1 MISGHSLTE
10 TACMHIRAITAI
22 VMLFA
27 LVLQQGCSTYRTT
40 GAGNSPRATGHA
52 FTIPEID
59 RTQDHLIAWVPL
71 ARAQT
76 PAVAEALVHVE
87 LANAKELVGSKLCD
101 GAWPVDGEVTARYG
115 PVPATAP
122 QDLGGYAAWYY
133 RISQRPGLKG
143 CGGSSASEL
152 YRKLRASL
160 PQWIL
165 LQTAASSQPQDDPPA
180 ATVSLV
186 K

>member
-1 MISGHSLTE
+1 MR
-10 TACMHIRAITAI
+10 IRAITTI
-22 VMLFA
+22 VMLFT
-27 LVLQQGCSTYRTT
+27 LLLQQGCSTHRTA
-40 GAGNSPRATGHA
+40 GAGNYPRAPGHA
-52 FTIPEID
+52 FTIPEMD
-59 RTQDHLIAWVPL
+59 RTQDQLIAWIPQAL
-71 ARAQT
+71 AQT

-87 LANAKELVGSKLCD
+87 LANAKELVGSELCD
-101 GAWPVDGEVTARYG
+101 GAWLVDGEVTARYG

-122 QDLGGYAAWYY
+122 QDLGGYPAWYY

-143 CGGSSASEL
+143 CGGSTAIEL

-165 LQTAASSQPQDDPPA
+165 LQTAASSQPQDDPSA

>member
-1 MISGHSLTE
+1 MR
-10 TACMHIRAITAI
+10 IRNITVT
-22 VMLFA
+22 VMLFT
-27 LVLQQGCSTYRTT
+27 LVLQPGCTAYHAAGS
-40 GAGNSPRATGHA
+40 GNSPRAPGHV
-52 FTIPEID
+52 FTLPEID

-76 PAVAEALVHVE
+76 PTVAEALVHVE
-87 LANAKELVGSKLCD
+87 LANAKEHVGGELCD
-101 GAWPVDGEVTARYG
+101 GAWLLDGEVTARYG

-133 RISQRPGLKG
+133 RISQRPGIMG
-143 CGGSSASEL
+143 CSGSPAVEL
-152 YRKLRASL
+152 YRELRTNL
-160 PQWIL
+160 PHWIL
-165 LQTAASSQPQDDPPA
+165 LQTAAVPQPQGDPPA

>member
-1 MISGHSLTE
+1 MQ
-10 TACMHIRAITAI
+10 IRIITVT
-22 VMLFA
+22 VMLYSA
-27 LVLQQGCSTYRTT
+27 LLQQGCTTQRT
-40 GAGNSPRATGHA
+40 AGSGNPPRAPVHA
-52 FTIPEID
+52 STIPEID
-59 RTQDHLIAWVPL
+59 RTQDHLIAWIPL

-87 LANAKELVGSKLCD
+87 LANAKEHVGSRLCD
-101 GAWPVDGEVTARYG
+101 GAWLVDGEVTARYG

-133 RISQRPGLKG
+133 RISQRPGLGG
-143 CGGSSASEL
+143 CDGSPAIDL
-152 YRKLRASL
+152 YRELRSSL
-160 PQWIL
+160 PRWIL
-165 LQTAASSQPQDDPPA
+165 LQSAADSQSQDDPSG